1 MQLALQHC
9 CKTSLLSDIAR
20 FSTHVRTC
28 LATSEVAEFVFVGN
42 NTRSLA
48 IQLVLLQCC
57 KSILH
62 VFVDR
67 FTVAYGR
74 CANSDSISFLHLPLL
89 QVCLFS
95 WRTKPPR
102 ICCLELAE
110 RSCRNF
116 PEDERGSGVQK
127 IDWMHQK
134 RLQK

>member
-1 MQLALQHC
+1 MSG
-9 CKTSLLSDIAR
+9 KTR
-20 FSTHVRTC
+20 
-28 LATSEVAEFVFVGN
+28 N
-42 NTRSLA
+42 LA
-48 IQLVLLQCC
+48 IQLVFAAMLQI
-57 KSILH
+57 KLH
-62 VFVDR
+62 VFVVR

-74 CANSDSISFLHLPLL
+74 CTNSDSISFLHLPLL

-102 ICCLELAE
+102 ICCLKLGE

-116 PEDERGSGVQK
+116 PEDERGSGVQR